1 MTDEE
6 TMKTIANLNDD
17 TIDNNLLIY
26 MVHPNPSVRFSEKE
40 VIAFLK
46 EEAKKQ

>member
-1 MTDEE
+1 
-6 TMKTIANLNDD
+6 
-17 TIDNNLLIY
+17 

-46 EEAKKQ
+46 EEAMKK

>member
-1 MTDEE
+1 
-6 TMKTIANLNDD
+6 
-17 TIDNNLLIY
+17 

-46 EEAKKQ
+46 EEAKKK